1 MNNKYKKNKKK
12 FITAYDPKIKI
23 RVPYVVIN
31 NIAISLV
38 TKHKFKYKKN
48 INKNKL
54 KRRK

>member
-48 INKNKL
+48 IDDKI
-54 KRRK
+54 